1 MVGKMKELWG
11 DYREPLPPGK
21 RGTLRFKVMPAA
33 WEIRRGYLRRTPSL
47 KRLERDGVVA
57 GRGWSLRLL
66 GEEWYDASELYERLG
81 LRETPLPLL
90 FVAEG
95 DGSVWVEVLPLSASR
110 RLPPREPKEAS
121 KEPKEASKEGGEAS
135 KGQEEVAE
143 ERPKKRVRIGF
154 PSEEPSRGATPSAS
168 KAPPQPGVGWGSAPT
183 PQGAGG
189 LDGGPGPTGRFRREE
204 GGIPSSPSPEEA
216 YALLWEI
223 LGGEEF
229 SRYSVDPYL
238 RHRGFDPE
246 AVWEALSRRGLLL
259 EERGFFRLRPK
270 APSPVRRSAIEDP
283 EELPSYLPPAR

>member
-1 MVGKMKELWG
+1 MVGKMKEFWG
-11 DYREPLPPGK
+11 GYREPLPQGK
-21 RGTLRFKVMPAA
+21 GGTLRLKVMPAA
-33 WEIRRGYLRRTPSL
+33 WEIHRGYLRRTPSL
-47 KRLERDGVVA
+47 KRLERDGVIA
-57 GRGWSLRLL
+57 GRGWTLRPL
-66 GEEWYDASELYERLG
+66 GEDWYDASEFYERLG

-90 FVAEG
+90 FVAEE

-110 RLPPREPKEAS
+110 RLPPREPKEA
-121 KEPKEASKEGGEAS
+121 PKEGGEAP

-154 PSEEPSRGATPSAS
+154 PSEEPSRGAAPSAS
-168 KAPPQPGVGWGSAPT
+168 KAPPQPGVGWGSAPA

-189 LDGGPGPTGRFRREE
+189 LDGAPGPTGRFRREE
-204 GGIPSSPSPEEA
+204 GGTPSSPSPEEA

-270 APSPVRRSAIEDP
+270 APSPVRRSAIEDT
-283 EELPSYLPPAR
+283 EGLPSYLRPAR